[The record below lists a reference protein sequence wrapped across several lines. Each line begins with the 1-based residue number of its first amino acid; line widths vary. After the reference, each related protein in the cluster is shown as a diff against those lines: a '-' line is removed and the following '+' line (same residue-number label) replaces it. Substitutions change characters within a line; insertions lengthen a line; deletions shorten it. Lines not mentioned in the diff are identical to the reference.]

1 MDSCM
6 SVTLTMVAF
15 KFSNSKQIDQAQ
27 ILKLIVI
34 FNDALLSCI
43 IVIVYYY

>member
-1 MDSCM
+1 M
-6 SVTLTMVAF
+6 SVTMATIAF

-27 ILKLIVI
+27 ILQLIVI
-34 FNDALLSCI
+34 LNDALF

>member
-1 MDSCM
+1 MDLCM
-6 SVTLTMVAF
+6 SVTIATTAF

-34 FNDALLSCI
+34 LNGALLSCI
-43 IVIVYYY
+43 ILIVYYY

>member
-6 SVTLTMVAF
+6 SVTIATITF

-34 FNDALLSCI
+34 LNDALLNSI
-43 IVIVYYY
+43 ILIVYYY

>member
-6 SVTLTMVAF
+6 SVTMATIAF
-15 KFSNSKQIDQAQ
+15 KFSNKQIDQAQ

-34 FNDALLSCI
+34 LNDALLNSI
-43 IVIVYYY
+43 ILIVYYY

>member
-1 MDSCM
+1 M
-6 SVTLTMVAF
+6 SVTMATSAF

-27 ILKLIVI
+27 ILQLIVI
-34 FNDALLSCI
+34 LNDALLNCI